1 MTQLLTAR
9 ELASLLSLKE
19 QTIYNRHSTG
29 GSLPTAIKIGSR
41 LRFRQSDVDAWIT
54 GQMELQPVE
63 PIPPQAPTVLTHPRG
78 RPTKARQIASRKL
91 HVKTQSRNTDFND

>member
-29 GSLPTAIKIGSR
+29 ASLPTAVKIGSR
-41 LRFRQSDVDAWIT
+41 LRFRQSDVDAWIA
-54 GQMELQPVE
+54 GQIERQPATFTPSRGTAEVV
-63 PIPPQAPTVLTHPRG
+63 QRARG
-78 RPTKARQIASRKL
+78 RPTKAQQIAARKL
-91 HVKTQSRNTDFND
+91 DAKL

>member
-41 LRFRQSDVDAWIT
+41 LRFRQSDVDAWIA
-54 GQMELQPVE
+54 GQMEPQPAAN
-63 PIPPQAPTVLTHPRG
+63 ILSQTSTDLARPRG
-78 RPTKARQIASRKL
+78 RPTKAQQIASRKL
-91 HVKTQSRNTDFND
+91 QVKTLSWNTDNN

>member
-29 GSLPTAIKIGSR
+29 GNLPAAIKIGSR
-41 LRFRQSDVDAWIT
+41 LRFRLSDVEAWIA
-54 GQMELQPVE
+54 GQMEPHPAPSMLCRASTD
-63 PIPPQAPTVLTHPRG
+63 QALARG
-78 RPTKARQIASRKL
+78 RPNTAQQIASCIL
-91 HVKTQSRNTDFND
+91 EVKPLSQNTDNN

>member
-9 ELASLLSLKE
+9 ELANLLSLKE

-41 LRFRQSDVDAWIT
+41 LRFRQADVDVWIA
-54 GQMELQPVE
+54 GRMELQPVQ
-63 PIPPQAPTVLTHPRG
+63 PIAPQAATELARPRG
-78 RPTKARQIASRKL
+78 RPTKARQMASRK
-91 HVKTQSRNTDFND
+91 HVNTLSRNTHNN